1 MPRKARKPAPAATS
15 PECSGFCIDV
25 DCPTCWAW
33 VQKMLADD
41 WFGLT
46 NPKPHPTRVVLDLD
60 EPTLVVLQREAAEHK
75 TPVETVALVLLQE
88 AAAGIAT
95 GQKGRYLAGG
105 HLPADLEERS
115 ARRSR

>member
-1 MPRKARKPAPAATS
+1 MPRKARKPAAAARSPACTGM
-15 PECSGFCIDV
+15 CLDV
-25 DCPTCWAW
+25 ECPTCWSW

-46 NPKPHPTRVVLDLD
+46 NPKPHPTLLVLDLD
-60 EPTLVVLQREAAEHK
+60 ELTFAALQREAADHK
-75 TPVETVALVLLQE
+75 ASIETVALVLLQE
-88 AAAGIAT
+88 AAAGIAA
-95 GQKGRYLAGG
+95 GQEGRDLAGG